1 MREGREDGTSL
12 RRSKDGTIKNELAAG
27 AKKTGHTHGDKCK
40 DKTDKRH
47 MREGKTK
54 RKREGRKDKRARWT
68 KEIGGNMPTRI
79 RRATYIFVETGERRF

>member
-1 MREGREDGTSL
+1 
-12 RRSKDGTIKNELAAG
+12 
-27 AKKTGHTHGDKCK
+27 
-40 DKTDKRH
+40 